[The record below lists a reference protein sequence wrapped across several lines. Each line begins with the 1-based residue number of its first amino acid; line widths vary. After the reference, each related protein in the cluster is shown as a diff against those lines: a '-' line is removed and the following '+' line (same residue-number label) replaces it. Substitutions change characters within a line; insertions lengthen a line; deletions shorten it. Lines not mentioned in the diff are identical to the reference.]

1 MVNNSIVKLKY
12 LKTSWRKAGQLLDL
26 IRGKRADNAIGILT
40 FANKVVAPEILKAIN
55 SGITNLKETSVN
67 VVIKEAYVAQGA
79 TTKRLRPG
87 PMGRASMYRKKTCSV
102 TLKLERIA

>member
-1 MVNNSIVKLKY
+1 MVNNIVKLKY

-26 IRGKRADNAIGILT
+26 IRGKKANSAIGILT

-55 SGITNLKETSVN
+55 SGLSNLKELPEN
-67 VVIKEAYVAQGA
+67 VIIKEAYVAQGS
-79 TTKRLRPG
+79 TSKRLRPG
-87 PMGRASMYRKKTCSV
+87 PMGRASMYKKKTCSV

>member
-1 MVNNSIVKLKY
+1 MANNVVKLKY

-26 IRGKRADNAIGILT
+26 IRGKKATNAIGLLT
-40 FANKVVAPEILKAIN
+40 FANKVAAAEILKAIK
-55 SGITNLKETSVN
+55 SGINNLKEDPNN
-67 VVIKEAYVAQGA
+67 VLIKEAYVAQGM
-79 TTKRLRPG
+79 TGKRLRPG

>member
-1 MVNNSIVKLKY
+1 MINTNIVKLKY

-26 IRGKRADNAIGILT
+26 IRGKKANNAIGILT
-40 FANKVVAPEILKAIN
+40 FANKVVAPEILKAIK
-55 SGITNLKETSVN
+55 SGINNLKETPEN
-67 VVIKEAYVAQGA
+67 VLIKEVFVAQGT

-87 PMGRASMYRKKTCSV
+87 PMGRASMYRKKTCTV